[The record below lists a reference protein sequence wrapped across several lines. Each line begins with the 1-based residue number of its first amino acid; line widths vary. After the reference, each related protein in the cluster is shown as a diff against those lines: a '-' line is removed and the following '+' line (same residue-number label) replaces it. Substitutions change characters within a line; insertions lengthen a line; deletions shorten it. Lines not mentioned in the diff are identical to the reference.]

1 MALLIPQGLLNL
13 QLAIFHSFSDLKY
26 ERKLSVETNDRL
38 QLCSSGPR
46 CKCTVT
52 VFTFIPWGWSCTL
65 EKKST
70 SNVFLR
76 FKVQFGAGGY
86 IFKE

>member
-38 QLCSSGPR
+38 QLCSSGLAANVPS
-46 CKCTVT
+46 
-52 VFTFIPWGWSCTL
+52 PSLSSSL
-65 EKKST
+65 EAEAARSRR
-70 SNVFLR
+70 SQLQMCF
-76 FKVQFGAGGY
+76 
-86 IFKE
+86 